1 MKLKERI
8 LLALQEELEP
18 LGFRYVKSLST
29 FKRKIDRDATVE
41 LVYDADCFHHG
52 FTDVTLLAGAEYRD
66 IEEVQ
71 YKLTNKNAATAGH
84 LGFVC
89 RLQWLLP
96 EGESA
101 NWDFSFR
108 DSDSKE
114 AIESKQGKLLQ
125 RMKTYLLPYIEQL
138 SHKDSAIEAT
148 AMLDRMDLLFHE
160 GLVPIMYCVWKHDK
174 QAALDYLEEKRMRLL
189 GRVKPEE
196 WELVERFKSGE
207 RFGEKNPFNALT
219 YDEFMTFASRFKEW
233 VQEQDY

>member
-1 MKLKERI
+1 MTLKERI
-8 LLALQEELEP
+8 QFALQKELEP
-18 LGFRYVKSLST
+18 LGFRYFKSLST
-29 FKRKIDRDATVE
+29 FKQKIDKYTTIE

-71 YKLTNKNAATAGH
+71 YKLTNRTVATAGH

-108 DSDSKE
+108 DSDSE
-114 AIESKQGKLLQ
+114 ETIERKQGKLLQ
-125 RMKTYLLPYIEQL
+125 RMKNYLLPYIDKL

-160 GLVPIMYCVWKHDK
+160 GLIPIMYWVWKHDK
-174 QAALDYLEEKRMRLL
+174 QAALDYLEEKRLRLL
-189 GRVKPEE
+189 KRVKTEE

-219 YDEFMTFASRFKEW
+219 YNEFMTFSTRFKEW
-233 VQEQDY
+233 VEEQDY